1 MDTANDVMPYVTA
14 AIDAYGGG
22 VLAKT
27 HELAAD
33 TVVARGTRILQRVFG
48 RGDAY
53 SRRVI
58 GRVADAKPDDEPSHS
73 ALKLAIVEA
82 FQADAN
88 LAREIAAMLP
98 RAAVVASGD
107 RPVAV
112 GGDDSGVIGT
122 GDGAR
127 VESPR

>member
-1 MDTANDVMPYVTA
+1 
-14 AIDAYGGG
+14 
-22 VLAKT
+22 
-27 HELAAD
+27 
-33 TVVARGTRILQRVFG
+33 
-48 RGDAY
+48 
-53 SRRVI
+53 
-58 GRVADAKPDDEPSHS
+58 
-73 ALKLAIVEA
+73 LKLAIVEA